1 MLTIDQLND
10 PQIIRAQQAI
20 CAANFVSAYNALI
33 QEWNDSIDN
42 LSWIVDFE
50 TWGSFKPYHEIA
62 TPEDADPSVVRADD
76 TLGWAYIEWRD
87 WLFLSQIDNDHTPTQ
102 G

>member
-1 MLTIDQLND
+1 MLTIAQLND
-10 PQIIRAQQAI
+10 PQIIQAQQAI
-20 CAANFVSAYNALI
+20 CAAHFVSAYNALI
-33 QEWNDSIDN
+33 QEWNDSG
-42 LSWIVDFE
+42 SDFFADADLE
-50 TWGSFKPYHEIA
+50 PYHEIA

-76 TLGWAYIEWRD
+76 SLGWAYIEWRD